1 MKNNFNF
8 FYLVI
13 YFVFCLNFLAHGN
26 EQFNFDVTEI
36 EINKN
41 GNEIKGLKRGKI
53 STNEGLTI
61 DADTFKFNKILN
73 QLHANGNIIIK
84 DVTQNITIF
93 AEKISYDKDK
103 EIIVSEGNVRLNNDS
118 IKITANKILYL
129 KLDNIISAEEEVI
142 AEDKLKDLKIFT
154 NKITYFKSLE
164 KIVTDDETEA
174 IIHSKYKF
182 NSKNVL
188 YLKDSAELSSNH
200 KTKIIKFEKE
210 LFESDDFIFDINKE
224 LLKATNILIND
235 NIKNSKELSNNLY
248 FNNGFFDLKNEKF
261 TAGQTEIVLKKNAF
275 NNSNNDPRLKG
286 ISSTSNKGITTI
298 NKGVFTSCKK
308 TDKCP
313 PWRIEAKKIT
323 HDKNKKQL
331 IYSDALLKIYDFP
344 IFYFP
349 KFFHP
354 DPSVER
360 QSGFLQPK
368 LSDSKILG
376 TSMSLPYFYAISE
389 NRDYTLKPTF
399 FSKDSQMFQAEYRQE
414 NKNSSFIS
422 DFSLTNNFKS
432 SETKEKNSITHIF
445 SKFDLDLNL
454 DNFNYSKMKFSLEK
468 VSNDTYLKVF
478 DNILSNTNLKP
489 SSNDTLISEVKL
501 SLNHSKYDFN
511 AGVSSYEDLRK
522 VNSDRFQF
530 ILPYYDFSTN
540 LVSNNYGI
548 VDFTSRG
555 NNDLKDTNNL
565 ETRIINDISFES
577 QDKIFYNYG
586 NINKFGLHFKNT
598 NAVGKNSSKYSSD
611 PQLDLMSIFEFNSSL
626 PLIKLNDYYSH
637 TLTPKVS
644 FRINPN
650 NMKKYTDDDRIITAD
665 NIFNIN
671 RLSIDD
677 SFEAGKSITY
687 GFGFRRENINDA
699 NRYSQFNL
707 ASVIRDGEENNIPK
721 KNNLNKKNSN
731 IFGSVDHSI
740 SNFLE
745 LGYDFSVDNNFE
757 QFDYNAIG
765 LDVSVNNF
773 VTKFNFI
780 EENNIMGDKSSIENI
795 TTLNIN
801 ENNFFSFQT
810 RRNRKIN
817 LTEYYDLV
825 YEYKNDCLTAGIK
838 YKKTFYE
845 DRELK
850 PNEDLLF
857 TITLIP
863 LTSVDQKINQGLYR
877 K

>member
-13 YFVFCLNFLAHGN
+13 YFIFFLNLLAHGN

-61 DADTFKFNKILN
+61 DADTFKFNKTINLLN
-73 QLHANGNIIIK
+73 ANGNIVIK
-84 DVTQNITIF
+84 DITQNITIF
-93 AEKISYDKDK
+93 AEKISYDKNK
-103 EIIVSEGNVRLNNDS
+103 EIIISEGNVRFNNDS
-118 IKITANKILYL
+118 LKIRANKIQYL
-129 KLDNIISAEEEVI
+129 KLENVISAEEEVVV
-142 AEDKLKDLKIFT
+142 EDKFKDLKIFA
-154 NKITYFKSLE
+154 NKITYFKNLE
-164 KIVTDDETEA
+164 KIVTNDKTQA
-174 IIHSKYKF
+174 IIQSKYNF
-182 NSKNVL
+182 SSKNVL
-188 YLKDSAELSSNH
+188 YLKNNSELSSNY

-210 LFESDDFIFDINKE
+210 LFESDDFIFDVEKE
-224 LLKATNILIND
+224 LLKANNILIND

-248 FNNGFFDLKNEKF
+248 FKNGFFDLKNEKF
-261 TAGQTEIVLKKNAF
+261 ITGETEIVLKRNAF
-275 NNSNNDPRLKG
+275 NNPNNDPRLKG
-286 ISSTSNKGITTI
+286 VSSTSEKGITTVK
-298 NKGVFTSCKK
+298 KGVFTSCKK

-331 IYSDALLKIYDFP
+331 IYKDALLKIYDFP
-344 IFYFP
+344 VFYFP

-376 TSMSLPYFYAISE
+376 TSMSLPYFYALSE
-389 NRDYTLKPTF
+389 NKDYTLKPTF
-399 FSKDSQMFQAEYRQE
+399 FNRDSQMLQAEYRQE
-414 NKNSSFIS
+414 NKHSSFLG

-445 SKFDLDLNL
+445 SKFDLDLDL
-454 DNFNYSKMKFSLEK
+454 ENFNYSEMKFSLEK

-478 DNILSNTNLKP
+478 DNILSNTDLKP
-489 SSNDTLISEVKL
+489 SSNDTLVSEVKL
-501 SLNHSKYDFN
+501 SLNHTKFDFN
-511 AGVSSYEDLRK
+511 AGISSYEDLRK
-522 VNSDRFQF
+522 VNSDRFQI
-530 ILPYYDFSTN
+530 ILPYYDFSTT
-540 LVSNNYGI
+540 LLSNDYGI
-548 VDFTSRG
+548 VDFTSKG
-555 NNDLKDTNNL
+555 NNDLKNTNNL

-577 QDKIFYNYG
+577 QDKIFYDYG
-586 NINKFGLHFKNT
+586 NINNFGLHFKNT
-598 NAVGKNSSKYSSD
+598 NAIGKNSPRYSSD
-611 PQLDLMSIFEFNSSL
+611 PQLDLMGIFEFNSSL
-626 PLIKLNDYYSH
+626 PLIKQNDNYSSS
-637 TLTPKVS
+637 LTPKVS

-650 NMKKYTDDDRIITAD
+650 NMKKHTNDDRIITAD
-665 NIFNIN
+665 NIFNID

-677 SFEAGKSITY
+677 SFESGKSITY
-687 GFGFRRENINDA
+687 GVDFRRENVNDA
-699 NRYSQFNL
+699 NRYTQLNL
-707 ASVIRDGEENNIPK
+707 ASVIRDVEESNIPK
-721 KNNLNKKNSN
+721 KTTLNKKNSN

-745 LGYDFSVDNNFE
+745 LGYDFSIDNDFE

-780 EENNIMGDKSSIENI
+780 EENNIMGDKSSIQNI
-795 TTLNIN
+795 TTLNLN

-850 PNEDLLF
+850 PTEDLFF

-863 LTSVDQKINQGLYR
+863 LTSVDQKISQGLYQ